1 MSDYVV
7 GKYSKEKEDWV
18 LALALPDI
26 NHVILIKLR
35 DFLGPQCSHPW
46 PEENGYQIIRS
57 NP

>member
-1 MSDYVV
+1 MV